1 MRILNPLL
9 FIINKI
15 PGCHIRATEDDE
27 LRGLDY
33 KYFHDA
39 EGDMEVL
46 DGYGAATPGMMVSGM
61 VSGSGSHQDV
71 PVVPAE
77 KRD

>member
-1 MRILNPLL
+1 MILL

-15 PGCHIRATEDDE
+15 PGMHIRATEDDE

-33 KYFHDA
+33 KYFHDI
-39 EGDMEVL
+39 EGDMEIL
-46 DGYGAATPGMMVSGM
+46 NGYGAATPGMTRSGVVSD
-61 VSGSGSHQDV
+61 VSHEGVEV
-71 PVVPAE
+71 PVASE